1 MVKKTQRKDEWALA
15 DLEGK
20 VKALPAAEELKTFEE
35 VVEFAIREE
44 TKAYVS
50 YMALAGQAKHPWTRK
65 AFEEFAA
72 EEVAHIDGLVEMKR
86 AGHPSIKPENVPDP
100 RIDEYL
106 TAEVLPRED
115 MDTRE
120 AYILAIRA
128 EEAAV
133 NLFRDLAAKAVV
145 TEIQEFLLALAQE
158 EAKHKLK
165 LETEYED
172 RVLDQN

>member
-1 MVKKTQRKDEWALA
+1 MAKETQPKNELALA

-20 VKALPAAEELKTFEE
+20 LKAPPAAEELETFEE
-35 VVEFAIREE
+35 VVEFAIIEE

-50 YMALAGQAKHPWTRK
+50 YMALAGQANHPWTRK

-72 EEVAHIDGLVEMKR
+72 EEVAHIERLVEMKK
-86 AGHPSIKPENVPDP
+86 AGHAFVDVENVTDP

-106 TAEVLPRED
+106 TAEVLPGED

-120 AYILAIRA
+120 AYIFAIRA
-128 EEAAV
+128 EEVAV
-133 NLFRDLAAKAVV
+133 GLYRDLAARAAVPE
-145 TEIQEFLLALAQE
+145 TREFLLGVAKN
-158 EAKHKLK
+158 EAMHKLK

-172 RVLDQN
+172 HFLAQY

>member
-1 MVKKTQRKDEWALA
+1 MVRETQSTDALTLA
-15 DLEGK
+15 DLEGR
-20 VKALPAAEELKTFEE
+20 VIAPPTAEELNTFEK

-44 TKAYVS
+44 TKTYVS

-72 EEVAHIDGLVEMKR
+72 GEVAHIDRLVEMKK
-86 AGHPSIKPENVPDP
+86 AGRPSIKSENVPDL

-120 AYILAIRA
+120 AYIFAIRA

-133 NLFRDLAAKAVV
+133 NLYRDLAAKAVV
-145 TEIQEFLLALAQE
+145 TEIQELLLALAQE
-158 EAKHKLK
+158 ETKHKLK

-172 RVLDQN
+172 RVLGQN